1 MMEKNTIVLNQL
13 SRDRSDLVGFSRFLN
28 NDKITTGKLI
38 DSAVERCGR
47 LVYGRHVLVI
57 NDTTDFN
64 FRDHHNYLEM
74 ADGHLGP
81 MSNEGDMGF
90 YLHPGLAIDAE
101 DGMGLG
107 FSYVKIWNR
116 KQGETHGRKDRSYN
130 QQPLEAKESYRW
142 IECGMESKKNLQ
154 GADHLTIIGDRESDI
169 YQEFALLP
177 DERTD
182 LIIRSCQ
189 NRKVYGSDVNL
200 YEALGQMPCRGDY
213 NLKVRGTKNG
223 KREARNT
230 VMEVRYKKVRI
241 QKPGNVKDE
250 TLPAYVELYAVE
262 AKEKAGHAPG
272 KGKAICWRL
281 LTTYPI
287 DKIEDAFKIIQWY
300 ARRWQ
305 IELLFGTLKSKG
317 LNLEASELESGA
329 GLKNLCVIALQVALK
344 INQLSQ
350 GRENES
356 EKSAEISF
364 TQEQI
369 VVLKALA
376 SRCEGK
382 TEKQKNRFKEGTIAW
397 AAWVIARMG
406 GWKGYASEAKPG
418 NKTMRIGLNKFEGIY
433 IGWNLAQKMCA

>member
-1 MMEKNTIVLNQL
+1 MEKNTIVLNQL
-13 SRDRSDLVGFSRFLN
+13 AHDRSDLVGFSRFLN

-38 DSAVERCGR
+38 DSAIKRCGK
-47 LVYGRHVLVI
+47 LVDERHVLVL

-64 FRDHHNYLEM
+64 FRDHRNYLNM
-74 ADGHLGP
+74 ADEHLGP

-90 YLHPGLAIDAE
+90 YLHPGLVIDAE

-107 FSYVKIWNR
+107 FSYIKIWNR
-116 KQGETHGRKDRSYN
+116 VQGETHGRKDRSYN
-130 QQPLEAKESYRW
+130 QQPLEVKESYRW
-142 IECGMESKKNLQ
+142 IECGMESKKNLPT
-154 GADHLTIIGDRESDI
+154 AKHLTIIGDRESDI
-169 YQEFALLP
+169 YQEFVLLP

-189 NRKVYGSDVNL
+189 NRKIYESDVNL
-200 YEALGQMPCRGDY
+200 YEALGQMPSYGDY
-213 NLKVRGTKNG
+213 NLKVRGIKNG

-241 QKPGNVKDE
+241 QKPGNVKDK

-262 AKEKAGHAPG
+262 ANEKAAHISGKEKP
-272 KGKAICWRL
+272 ICWRL

-287 DKIEDAFKIIQWY
+287 DKIEDALKIIQWY

-317 LNLEASELESGA
+317 LNFEASELESGG

-350 GRENES
+350 GRDNEKEQS
-356 EKSAEISF
+356 VALCF
-364 TQEQI
+364 TAKQVI
-369 VVLKALA
+369 ILKALLG
-376 SRCEGK
+376 RYQGK
-382 TEKQKNRFKEGTIAW
+382 TEKQKNNYKEGTLAW
-397 AAWVIARMG
+397 AAWIIARMG
-406 GWKGYASEAKPG
+406 GWKGYSSESKPG
-418 NKTMRIGLNKFEGIY
+418 NKTMRIGLMQLENIA
-433 IGWNLAQKMCA
+433 IGWQLAQKICA